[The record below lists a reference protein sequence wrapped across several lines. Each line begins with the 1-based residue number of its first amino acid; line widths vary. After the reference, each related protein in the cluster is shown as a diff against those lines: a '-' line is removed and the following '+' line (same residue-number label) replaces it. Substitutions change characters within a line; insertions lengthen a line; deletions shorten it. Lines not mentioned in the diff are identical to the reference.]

1 MPLER
6 SRGGKGFGTFPNNI
20 LFSAEVVMLN
30 QFFSQVSLY
39 IILLLIAFLGNS
51 SRHNPVSLKMATKI
65 PYLVGIPIL
74 LFIRRFLYRKLKQQK
89 LQ

>member
-6 SRGGKGFGTFPNNI
+6 SRGGKGFGPFPNNI
-20 LFSAEVVMLN
+20 LLSAKVVMLN
-30 QFFSQVSLY
+30 QLFLSQVSLF
-39 IILLLIAFLGNS
+39 IILLLIALLGNS

-89 LQ
+89 